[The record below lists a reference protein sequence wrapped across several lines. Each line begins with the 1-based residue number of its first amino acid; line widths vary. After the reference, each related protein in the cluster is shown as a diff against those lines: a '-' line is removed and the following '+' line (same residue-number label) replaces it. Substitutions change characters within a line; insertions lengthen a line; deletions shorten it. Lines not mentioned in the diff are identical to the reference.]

1 MKRSKKIVALAMAA
15 LMTAGSGMTV
25 FAGQWQS
32 DTNGWWW
39 QNDDG
44 SYPVGSWQWLDG
56 NNDGTAECYYFD
68 GNGYMLANTITPDGY
83 SVDGNGAWVVNG
95 VIQTQT
101 SSVQAQTGETQA
113 GVYTDDYSGTYAVP
127 YFEMDGSKTYH
138 DVVITYDAGSNSI
151 LYNDT
156 AAGYTATYTYFGTG
170 LNGWTSFEL
179 VSAEEKSSIFFSAP
193 GVMEAYGWD
202 DFESVQRK

>member
-101 SSVQAQTGETQA
+101 SSVQAQTGETQT

>member
-1 MKRSKKIVALAMAA
+1 MKKKIAA
-15 LMTAGSGMTV
+15 AIVLMMSIAAAASFAA
-25 FAGQWQS
+25 FAGQWQPNE
-32 DTNGWWW
+32 NGWRWK
-39 QNDDG
+39 NDDG
-44 SYPVGSWQWLDG
+44 SYPTNSWQWLDG

-68 GNGYMLANTITPDGY
+68 GSGYMLASTTTPDGY
-83 SVDGNGAWVVNG
+83 FVDGNGAWVVNG
-95 VIQTQT
+95 EIQTQT
-101 SSVQAQTGETQA
+101 VNTETPANETQT

-138 DVVITYDAGSNSI
+138 DVIITYDAGSNSI
-151 LYNDT
+151 LYNDP
-156 AAGYTATYTYFGTG
+156 ALGYTATFTYFGAG

-179 VSAEEKSSIFFSAP
+179 VSSEEKTSVFFSAP